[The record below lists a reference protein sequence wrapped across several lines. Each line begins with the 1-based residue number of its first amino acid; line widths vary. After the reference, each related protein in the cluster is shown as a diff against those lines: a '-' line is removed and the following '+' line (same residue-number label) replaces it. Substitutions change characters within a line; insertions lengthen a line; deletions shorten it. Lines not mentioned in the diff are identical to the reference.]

1 MSEIRVMSDEINKAL
16 VQELTTLC
24 EQAHNVTRQL
34 DASDSVKQ
42 ALFTFGNFIAA
53 RAMVRLEAVSDE
65 EWQTNAIELKTEL
78 QRLAAIHTNAFV
90 PVLDLEGAAD
100 VDTE

>member
-24 EQAHNVTRQL
+24 EQAHGVTRQL

-65 EWQTNAIELKTEL
+65 EWQTNAADLKAEL
-78 QRLAAIHTNAFV
+78 QRLAGIHTNSFV
-90 PVLDLEGAAD
+90 PVLEPEAVKDEVG
-100 VDTE
+100 E